1 MCCERFLRSNLRANH
16 RNYQPRKRLLRR
28 TRPVQRIALGARY
41 AVSQP

>member
-1 MCCERFLRSNLRANH
+1 MQCHSEAHLFALKNLG
-16 RNYQPRKRLLRR
+16 QPREMLRR